1 MTGRSGKYPP
11 ELRERAVRMV
21 AEIRGDHN
29 SEWAAIG
36 AVAPM
41 LGVRV
46 RRLGENADSGH
57 PFS

>member
-21 AEIRGDHN
+21 AEVRGDHN

-36 AVAPM
+36 AVALAACVVTRTAGRIP
-41 LGVRV
+41 
-46 RRLGENADSGH
+46 
-57 PFS
+57 